1 MYENKKIFIL
11 GMARSGY
18 ESSKLLANHGCK
30 VTVTDMKEQNE
41 EQVKELESLGVNVV
55 ISNDPLPLL
64 DDSFDYVIKNP
75 GIKLDH
81 PICLKAKELGI
92 TVVSEV
98 DVAYC
103 FLKDKNVQIIGITG
117 SNGKTTTTTLI
128 YEFLKAHNADVLLG
142 GNIGY
147 PVCSLVEKAKDG
159 TILVLE
165 ISGHQMH
172 DCYDFK
178 TNVSVMTNLTEVHI
192 DHFGTYDF
200 YKEMKARIFRHHTE
214 SDTAIYNIGN
224 EDVVDKVKNVLSNK
238 ISFTAMDG
246 YNSDLYLKDDAIY
259 YHNELIIKT
268 SDIMLQGN
276 HNYENIMCA
285 IAATKK
291 YGVTNEEI
299 FNVLNVFGGVE
310 HRIEFVRNVN
320 GVDYYNDSK
329 ATNVKSTQIALNAFN
344 KPTILLLGGLDRG
357 HSFDELEEFLKNTKL
372 IVCYGETKNRIKDFA
387 DRLNIKC
394 IVLDNLEEATLEAN
408 KNAVSGDVV
417 LLSPACASWD
427 QYKSF
432 EERGDLFKKVVN
444 NL

>member
-1 MYENKKIFIL
+1 MFKNKKIFIL

-18 ESSKLLANHGCK
+18 ESAKLLANNGCN

-41 EQVKELESLGVNVV
+41 EQVKELEGLGVTII
-55 ISNDPLPLL
+55 ISDNPVPLL
-64 DDSFDYVIKNP
+64 DESFDYVIKNP

-81 PICLKAKELGI
+81 PICLKAKELDI
-92 TVVSEV
+92 RVVSEV
-98 DVAYC
+98 EVAYQ

-128 YEFLKAHNADVLLG
+128 YEFLKEHGADVLLG

-147 PVCSLVEKAKDG
+147 PVCSLVEKSKEG

-192 DHFGTYDF
+192 DHFKTYDF
-200 YKEMKARIFRHHTE
+200 YKENKAKIFNHHTKN
-214 SDTAIYNIGN
+214 DVAIYNIGN
-224 EDVVDKVKNVLSNK
+224 EDVIDKVNSVNSKK
-238 ISFTAMDG
+238 ISFTAIDTIK
-246 YNSDLYLKDDAIY
+246 SDLYIKDNAIY
-259 YHNELIIKT
+259 YNDELIINT

-285 IAATKK
+285 IAATKI
-291 YGVTNEEI
+291 YGVTNEDI

-320 GVDYYNDSK
+320 GVDFYNDSK

-357 HSFDELEEFLKNTKL
+357 HSFDKLKDYLKNTKL
-372 IVCYGETKNRIKDFA
+372 IVCYGETKERIRVFCNRI
-387 DRLNIKC
+387 NIQC
-394 IVLDNLEEATLEAN
+394 IVVDTLKEATLNAYKNAN
-408 KNAVSGDVV
+408 KDDVI

-432 EERGDLFKKVVN
+432 EDRGNEYKEVINTL
-444 NL
+444 

>member
-1 MYENKKIFIL
+1 MYKNKKIFIL

-18 ESSKLLANHGCK
+18 ESAKLLANHGCD
-30 VTVTDMKEQNE
+30 VTVTDMNEQNE
-41 EQVKELESLGVNVV
+41 DQVKELESLGVK
-55 ISNDPLPLL
+55 IIITKDPVPLL
-64 DDSFDYVIKNP
+64 DDSFDYVLKNP

-81 PICLKAKELGI
+81 PICLKSKELGI
-92 TVVSEV
+92 RVVSEV
-98 DVAYC
+98 DVAYN
-103 FLKDKNVQIIGITG
+103 FLKEKNVQIIGITG

-128 YEFLKAHNADVLLG
+128 YEFLKEHNADVLLG

-147 PVCSLVEKAKDG
+147 PVCSLVEKSKEG

-192 DHFGTYDF
+192 DHFKTYEF

-214 SDTAIYNIGN
+214 NDIAIYNIGN
-224 EDVVDKVKNVLSNK
+224 EDVVDKVKDIKSNK
-238 ISFTAMDG
+238 ISFTAQNG
-246 YNSDLYLKDDAIY
+246 FNSDLCLKNDAIY
-259 YHNELIIKT
+259 YNDELIIKT

-285 IAATKK
+285 IAATKN

-310 HRIEFVRNVN
+310 HRIEFVRSVN
-320 GVDYYNDSK
+320 GVDFYNDSK

-357 HSFDELEEFLKNTKL
+357 HSFDDLEEYLKNTKL

-387 DRLNIKC
+387 NKLNIECK
-394 IVLDNLEEATLEAN
+394 VLDILEEATYEAYN
-408 KNAVSGDVV
+408 NSNEGDVI

-432 EERGDLFKKVVN
+432 EERGNVFKTVVN
-444 NL
+444 SL

>member
-18 ESSKLLANHGCK
+18 ESAKLLANHGCE

-41 EQVKELESLGVNVV
+41 EQVKELESLGVKV
-55 ISNDPLPLL
+55 IIANDPLPLL

-81 PICLKAKELGI
+81 PICLKSKELGI

-98 DVAYC
+98 DVAYN

-147 PVCSLVEKAKDG
+147 PVCSLVEKSKEG

-192 DHFGTYDF
+192 DHFKTYEF

-214 SDTAIYNIGN
+214 NDMAIYNIGN
-224 EDVVDKVKNVLSNK
+224 EDVVDKVKDILSNK
-238 ISFTAMDG
+238 ISFTALDG
-246 YNSDLYLKDDAIY
+246 YNSDLYLKDGAIY
-259 YHNELIIKT
+259 YQDELII
-268 SDIMLQGN
+268 
-276 HNYENIMCA
+276 NI
-285 IAATKK
+285 
-291 YGVTNEEI
+291 
-299 FNVLNVFGGVE
+299 
-310 HRIEFVRNVN
+310 
-320 GVDYYNDSK
+320 
-329 ATNVKSTQIALNAFN
+329 
-344 KPTILLLGGLDRG
+344 P
-357 HSFDELEEFLKNTKL
+357 
-372 IVCYGETKNRIKDFA
+372 
-387 DRLNIKC
+387 
-394 IVLDNLEEATLEAN
+394 
-408 KNAVSGDVV
+408 
-417 LLSPACASWD
+417 
-427 QYKSF
+427 
-432 EERGDLFKKVVN
+432 
-444 NL
+444 

>member
-18 ESSKLLANHGCK
+18 ESSKLLANHGCT

-41 EQVKELESLGVNVV
+41 DQVKELESLGVNVV

-64 DDSFDYVIKNP
+64 DETFDYVIKNP

-92 TVVSEV
+92 KVVSEV
-98 DVAYC
+98 EVAYH

-147 PVCSLVEKAKDG
+147 PVCSLVEKSKEG

-192 DHFGTYDF
+192 DHFKTYEF
-200 YKEMKARIFRHHTE
+200 YKEMKARIFNHHTE
-214 SDTAIYNIGN
+214 EDTAIYNIAN
-224 EDVVDKVKNVLSNK
+224 EDVVDKVKDILSNK

-246 YNSDLYLKDDAIY
+246 YNSDLYLKDNAIY
-259 YHNELIIKT
+259 YHDELIIKT

-299 FNVLNVFGGVE
+299 FSVLNVFGGVE

-329 ATNVKSTQIALNAFN
+329 ATNVKSTQIALNAFS

-357 HSFDELEEFLKNTKL
+357 HSFDELEDFLKNTKL
-372 IVCYGETKNRIKDFA
+372 IVCYGETKNRIKEFA

-394 IVLDNLEEATLEAN
+394 VVLDNLEEATIEAS
-408 KNAVSGDVV
+408 KNAINGDVV

-432 EERGDLFKKVVN
+432 EERGNLFKKVVN